1 MFIKEGTHFPPS
13 EWAFWYDKYSEYAAW
28 YSGSS
33 EELLRF
39 YTTKIANSHF
49 DNKIFWARLDAE
61 ERANAVNMPAAVDIA
76 STSANLLFSESPR
89 YAYDEKSVSGQRM
102 KDIIKENGFNNILL
116 EAAEISAALTGVF
129 LKLDIDTSISKLPII
144 SCVIPENA
152 FPIFRRGRLT
162 EVLFWRTVRIDENI
176 NVFYRLFE
184 NRKIENGTTLIE
196 YRLYKGT
203 NDKVGHVIP
212 FESIEETAS
221 LNLIDV
227 AWAIDGLG
235 CVYIP
240 NMRPNKLCPGSSLGI
255 NDYSGCIP
263 LLDSLDLAWTSLIRD
278 IELGMGQIF
287 IDEDLLQREDTTIY
301 GSEKTVLNKFSK
313 FQKCFLKLNL
323 SSWRMG
329 GESLEPIKVVQFEMR
344 VDEHV
349 KSCENIF
356 KNIVN
361 MCGYSPQTFGLDI
374 GGMAES
380 GTALR
385 VREKKS
391 FATRGKKERYW
402 IQGIENIL
410 SQAQQ
415 LDILYNNYYNP
426 DEFNV
431 ELEDSIII
439 DNSEMSETIKS
450 LDQARAIST
459 EIKVKMQH
467 PNWSIED
474 IMAEVK
480 KIKEENSMQSETD
493 IFNPEA

>member
-1 MFIKEGTHFPPS
+1 MFIKEGTHFPPL
-13 EWAFWYDKYSEYAAW
+13 EWSFWYDKYSEYGAW

-33 EELLRF
+33 EELLKY
-39 YTTKIANSHF
+39 YTIKIANSQF
-49 DNKIFWARLDAE
+49 ENKIFWARIDAE
-61 ERANAVNMPAAVDIA
+61 ERANAVNMPAAGDIA
-76 STSANLLFSESPR
+76 ATSANLLFSESPR
-89 YAYDEKSVSGQRM
+89 YAYDENSISGQRM

-116 EAAEISAALTGVF
+116 EAAEIAAALTGVF
-129 LKLDIDTSISKLPII
+129 LKLDIDTSVSKLPII

-152 FPIFRRGRLT
+152 FPTFHRGRLV
-162 EVLFWRTVRIDENI
+162 EVLFWRTVKEDYTTG
-176 NVFYRLFE
+176 VFYRLFE
-184 NRKIENGTTLIE
+184 NRKIEKGTTLIE
-196 YRLYKGT
+196 YKLYKGT
-203 NDKVGHVIP
+203 IDKVGHVMP
-212 FESIEETAS
+212 LESLEETMN
-221 LNLIDV
+221 LNLVDV

-235 CVYIP
+235 CTYIP
-240 NMRPNKLCPGSSLGI
+240 NMRPNKIFPGSSLGI

-313 FQKCFLKLNL
+313 FQKTFLKLNL

-344 VDEHV
+344 VDEHI
-349 KSCENIF
+349 KSCETIF

-361 MCGYSPQTFGLDI
+361 MCGYSTQTFGLDI

-391 FATRGKKERYW
+391 FSTRGKKERYW
-402 IQGIENIL
+402 IQGIESIL
-410 SQAQQ
+410 KQAQQ

-474 IMAEVK
+474 IMAEVE
-480 KIKEENSMQSETD
+480 KIKEENSMQSEKD
-493 IFNPEA
+493 IFTPEA